1 MTKRQIDPAVAKLR
15 KGVGSY
21 TARVN
26 GTTLHYVRCGTGP
39 AVILV
44 HGFSQDWYEF
54 RQIMPHLA
62 KNFAVIAVDLRGIG
76 GSSPT
81 PSGYHAANMA
91 EDIHQIARQLK
102 LERIYVAGRD
112 IGGMVT
118 YAFVR
123 RYPAARRDVMILE
136 TEIPGIE
143 PWGEDKAKL
152 WHFAFHQTPKLPEQ
166 LLAGR
171 QFIYFRSR
179 FDRFAQK
186 WQSHHR
192 CRRDSLCQLLRR
204 SRATARRIRV
214 LPRLSRQRKVQRGA
228 TKCT

>member
-15 KGVGSY
+15 KGLGSY

-143 PWGEDKAKL
+143 PWG
-152 WHFAFHQTPKLPEQ
+152 
-166 LLAGR
+166 GR
-171 QFIYFRSR
+171 QSQALAFCFSPNAEVARTVT
-179 FDRFAQK
+179 
-186 WQSHHR
+186 
-192 CRRDSLCQLLRR
+192 RR
-204 SRATARRIRV
+204 STV
-214 LPRLSRQRKVQRGA
+214 YLLPLPVRSLRTKMAKPSPMPTRLIMPTLTPLPSNCA
-228 TKCT
+228 PD